1 MPFKS
6 KAQMKWMYSNKPQMA
21 DEWAA
26 HTKSM
31 SKLPA
36 RKTYDG
42 KGTKARL
49 NTYAEK
55 SFFKST
61 SSK

>member
-1 MPFKS
+1 
-6 KAQMKWMYSNKPQMA
+6 MKWMHANKPGMA
-21 DEWAA
+21 DEWAK
-26 HTKSM
+26 HTKNM
-31 SKLPA
+31 KDMPA
-36 RKTYDG
+36 KKAYDG

-55 SFFKST
+55 HFFNSK